1 MDIENSSKSKVDK
14 NFIETIRLFQKKNIF
29 YWLCHG
35 TLLGIVRDN
44 ELIPWDH
51 DIDIAVWSD
60 DSKRQEII
68 DIMSANSYELK
79 EKYFLQED
87 LLTFCKKGGREV
99 DINFYKI
106 KDNNDNKKIA
116 YVEWFVPKNNFYK
129 IIDALSKSKTYQ
141 GKFKFIINKLSFF
154 ENFFLMIKKALIKKQ
169 YFLKVWDTPSLTNI

>member
-14 NFIETIRLFQKKNIF
+14 NFIETIRLFQKKKYI
-29 YWLCHG
+29 
-35 TLLGIVRDN
+35 LLVVSRNLTWNSKN

-87 LLTFCKKGGREV
+87 LLTFVKRRERSR
-99 DINFYKI
+99 Y
-106 KDNNDNKKIA
+106 
-116 YVEWFVPKNNFYK
+116 
-129 IIDALSKSKTYQ
+129 
-141 GKFKFIINKLSFF
+141 
-154 ENFFLMIKKALIKKQ
+154 
-169 YFLKVWDTPSLTNI
+169 